1 MTTQAK
7 QSTVDEFESFIFLA
21 IQKTY
26 NKINF
31 SEELESCSSP
41 TQLFPF
47 KFWKNLADQNLLHHF
62 LPQPGT
68 TDKNLHPLPYKQLA
82 QAGYIMTR
90 THQSLGLTMTWLGQ
104 LLKSSFLCQLGHND
118 HAYIESILNGDSIC
132 ALAISEP
139 HVGAHPKYLSCTA
152 AREGKDYIINGE
164 KAFVSHG
171 PYADRFI
178 VLAITEQNLD
188 RKHYSAFLVPADN
201 PGLKLLPPQPI
212 KGLQPSSHCN
222 VVFSNCR
229 IPSNALIGTKGQAF
243 AEISLPMRTLED
255 VLMLA
260 PIAGAIQAQLD
271 YLAKA
276 DTSHNDPLDTNT
288 IGELL
293 CLAESAKELGILAAS
308 RLDQQTR
315 TPDLTSLIV
324 GFRSLAKEVQ
334 ARLLEWHDEYPGLC
348 ELAADIE
355 TLCNIGRQATATR
368 TSALAQRFL
377 LEHKQLA

>member
-1 MTTQAK
+1 MTSQTK
-7 QSTVDEFESFIFLA
+7 LPRDSEFESFIYLA
-21 IQKTY
+21 LQKTN

-31 SEELESCSSP
+31 SEELEANAST
-41 TQLFPF
+41 TQPFPF
-47 KFWKNLADQNLLHHF
+47 NFWKNLADQNLLHHF
-62 LPQPGT
+62 LPQPGM

-90 THQSLGLTMTWLGQ
+90 SHQSLGLTMTWLGQ
-104 LLKSSFLCQLGHND
+104 LLKCSFLCQLGCND
-118 HAYIESILNGDSIC
+118 PAYIESILNGDSIC

-139 HVGAHPKYLSCTA
+139 DAGAHPKHLSCTA
-152 AREGKDYIINGE
+152 AREGNDYIINGE

-178 VLAITEQNLD
+178 VLAITDHSTE
-188 RKHYSAFLVPADN
+188 RKHYSAFLVPADK
-201 PGLKLLPPQPI
+201 PGLKLLPPRPI

-222 VVFSNCR
+222 IVFSNCR
-229 IPSNALIGTKGQAF
+229 IPSSALIGPKGQAF

-260 PIAGAIQAQLD
+260 PIAGAMQAQLD

-276 DTSHNDPLDTNT
+276 STSHNDPLDSNKV
-288 IGELL
+288 GELL
-293 CLAESAKELGILAAS
+293 SLTESAKELGILAAS
-308 RLDQQTR
+308 KLDQQTR

-334 ARLLEWHDEYPGLC
+334 VRLLEWHDEYPGLC
-348 ELAADIE
+348 ELAADID

-368 TSALAQRFL
+368 TSTLAQRFL
-377 LEHKQLA
+377 LEHRQLG